1 MNSSYSKIRHIQE
14 SNQKLEKRFLINEE
28 NADIKYVLPNFERE
42 FDEAKRYKEFQ
53 GLSKKKWIE
62 IARNGSITSFERI
75 KKNLGNVDLDFEK
88 LDRDK
93 KSRFQSDFKNKKIE
107 APIAVKLNKNHYDLL
122 GGNTRIAGLLKH
134 GINPKI
140 WIIDVTKKYER

>member
-1 MNSSYSKIRHIQE
+1 MKILITE
-14 SNQKLEKRFLINEE
+14 SQLSNLFVKQNIDVVIKETP
-28 NADIKYVLPNFERE
+28 DIKYVQPNFERE
-42 FDEAKRYKEFQ
+42 FDEAKRYSEFE

-62 IARNGSITSFERI
+62 IARRGTTTSFERI

-88 LDRDK
+88 LDKDK
-93 KSRFQSDFKNKKIE
+93 RARFQDDFKNKKIE

-122 GGNTRIAGLLKH
+122 GGNTRLAGLLKH

-140 WIIDVTKKYER
+140 WVIDVTKKNEK